1 MEIPKVP
8 NSNEILNEIQRTG
21 SPFDVIR
28 RSYLKELHELTGRNV
43 IIYYSGWLQK
53 PNVDPRYSSINDID
67 MNGFMTVVHE
77 LDRSKG
83 LDLIL
88 HTPGGEQGATE
99 RLVNYLRSMYE
110 TDIRAFVPHLATSA
124 GTMVA
129 CACKKIFMGKHSSL
143 GPIDPQVNGMPA
155 QSVLD
160 SFDRAHDELKE
171 DPTKIHVWHPI
182 LSKYNLTFR
191 DQCQDAIDLT
201 VKMVT
206 KWLRT
211 GMFSD
216 MDEAES
222 QEKIGTIVETL
233 KDYGEFKSHNR
244 HLSSEFCRDLGL
256 KVSFFEN
263 NKLLQDAVLSVHHAC
278 MHTFASTR
286 AIKMIENHEGTAFIQ
301 QINQQ
306 QRVVV
311 NPQENQPQKSNQQRK
326 KTKKR

>member
-1 MEIPKVP
+1 MP

-53 PNVDPRYSSINDID
+53 PNIDGRITSINDVD
-67 MNGFMTVVHE
+67 MNGFMTVLHG
-77 LDRSKG
+77 LDHSKG

-88 HTPGGEQGATE
+88 HTPGGDPAATE
-99 RLVNYLRSMYE
+99 RLVNYLQSMFG
-110 TDIRAFVPHLATSA
+110 TKIKAFVPQLAMSA
-124 GTMVA
+124 GTMIA
-129 CACKKIFMGKHSSL
+129 CACEEIFMGKHSGL

-256 KVSFFEN
+256 KVSFFED
-263 NKLLQDAVLSVHHAC
+263 NKILQDAVLSVHHAC

>member
-1 MEIPKVP
+1 
-8 NSNEILNEIQRTG
+8 
-21 SPFDVIR
+21 
-28 RSYLKELHELTGRNV
+28 
-43 IIYYSGWLQK
+43 
-53 PNVDPRYSSINDID
+53 
-67 MNGFMTVVHE
+67 
-77 LDRSKG
+77 
-83 LDLIL
+83 
-88 HTPGGEQGATE
+88 
-99 RLVNYLRSMYE
+99 
-110 TDIRAFVPHLATSA
+110 
-124 GTMVA
+124 
-129 CACKKIFMGKHSSL
+129 
-143 GPIDPQVNGMPA
+143 
-155 QSVLD
+155 
-160 SFDRAHDELKE
+160 
-171 DPTKIHVWHPI
+171 
-182 LSKYNLTFR
+182 
-191 DQCQDAIDLT
+191 
-201 VKMVT
+201 
-206 KWLRT
+206 
-211 GMFSD
+211 

-256 KVSFFEN
+256 KVSFFGD